1 MADANLFYTD
11 PTAAD
16 PTQGGYIIPELSL
29 PSQPVDAAGGA
40 AGSYA
45 QPILDLFKFGIG
57 AALSVNAQNNA
68 LDYKKYETVNGRV
81 AVNGVAAGAAVPGSG
96 IGGMNTTTLMMLGGA
111 VLIGLL
117 LLKKAG

>member
-11 PTAAD
+11 PTAFD
-16 PTQGGYIIPELSL
+16 PTQGGYIVPQLSL
-29 PSQPVDAAGGA
+29 PSQPVDAAGGV

-57 AALSVNAQNNA
+57 AALSANAQNNA
-68 LDYKKYETVNGRV
+68 LDYKKYEAVNGRL
-81 AVNGVAAGAAVPGSG
+81 AVNGVATGSTVAGSG
-96 IGGMNTTTLMMLGGA
+96 IGGMNTTTLMMIGGA
-111 VLIGLL
+111 LLVGLL